1 MSEGDVDRGGRDQT
15 EPMEAGLAAVVSL
28 LPGLYE
34 ELAGEISAAAPVC
47 DLSGRCC
54 RFREYGHTLFLSRA
68 EAQLLFRQ
76 PFAADAPIDDSGCPY
91 QVGTLCT
98 ARERRPLGCRVYY
111 CDPGYVGVGEE
122 LSERYLKRL
131 KDLHDEHRAGWDYR
145 PLVMFLREEKNSGRS
160 DSAEVPEQR

>member
-1 MSEGDVDRGGRDQT
+1 MDQGGRDQT
-15 EPMEAGLAAVVSL
+15 EPVEAELAAVVSL

-68 EAQLLFRQ
+68 EAQLLLRQ
-76 PFAADAPIDDSGCPY
+76 PFAAEAPIDDSGCPY

-131 KDLHDEHRAGWDYR
+131 KDLHDEHRARWDYR

-160 DSAEVPEQR
+160 DSAEVPEER

>member
-1 MSEGDVDRGGRDQT
+1 MAADQVEARGDGPEEPGAGGV
-15 EPMEAGLAAVVSL
+15 AAVRAQ
-28 LPGLYE
+28 LPVLYE
-34 ELAGEISAAAPVC
+34 ELGREIAAAAPVC

-68 EAQLLFRQ
+68 EAQLLFQQ

-91 QVGTLCT
+91 QVGALCT

-111 CDPGYVGVGEE
+111 CDPQYAGVGEQ

-131 KDLHDEHRAGWDYR
+131 KDLHDEHQAGWDYR
-145 PLVMFLREEKNSGRS
+145 PLVMFLREEKNSGRT
-160 DSAEVPEQR
+160 DSAEVPEER

>member
-1 MSEGDVDRGGRDQT
+1 MDRGGRDQT
-15 EPMEAGLAAVVSL
+15 EPVEAGLAAVVSL
-28 LPGLYE
+28 LPGLYA

-160 DSAEVPEQR
+160 ESAEGPAER

>member
-1 MSEGDVDRGGRDQT
+1 MAADQVQARGDG
-15 EPMEAGLAAVVSL
+15 PAKPEAGGVAAVRAQ
-28 LPGLYE
+28 LPVLYE
-34 ELAGEISAAAPVC
+34 ELGREIAAAAPVC

-68 EAQLLFRQ
+68 EAQLLFQQ

-91 QVGTLCT
+91 QVGALCT

-111 CDPGYVGVGEE
+111 CDPQYAGVGEQ

-131 KDLHDEHRAGWDYR
+131 KDLHDEHQAGWDYR
-145 PLVMFLREEKNSGRS
+145 PLVMFLREEKNSGRT
-160 DSAEVPEQR
+160 DSAEVPEER

>member
-1 MSEGDVDRGGRDQT
+1 VDRGGRDQT
-15 EPMEAGLAAVVSL
+15 EPVEAGLAAVVSL
-28 LPGLYE
+28 LPGLYA

-160 DSAEVPEQR
+160 DSAEVPEER